1 MVISSRVCGDGSLDP
16 GEECDD
22 GEMNSNAESGAC
34 RTNCRAAFCGDAVL
48 DEGEQCDDGNADDGD
63 GCTWKCVVSVCGNG
77 SIEAPEE
84 CDAGDENADDVP
96 NMCRTVCRKPFC
108 GDGVPDAGEECDDAN
123 LDDEDGCLKSCVVVC
138 GEGESKIQG
147 RCVQLV
153 PAAETCG
160 IGCTAKNAWSS
171 FADWLFGLFERK

>member
-1 MVISSRVCGDGSLDP
+1 MACGDGSPDP

-22 GEMNSNAESGAC
+22 GELNSNTESGAC

-63 GCTWKCVVSVCGNG
+63 GCTWKCAVSVCGNG

-84 CDAGDENADDVP
+84 CDAGDENSDGVP
-96 NMCRTVCRKPFC
+96 NMCRSVCRKPWC

-123 LDDEDGCLKSCVVVC
+123 LDEEDGCLKSCVVMC

-147 RCVQLV
+147 RCVPLV
-153 PAAETCG
+153 AVVETCG
-160 IGCTAKNAWSS
+160 IGCKAGNAWNS
-171 FADWLFGLFERK
+171 FADWLFGLFE